1 MTSQSTITQQPRQL
15 SVNPECLKRAPR
27 ISEVPEPPADDKRF
41 MSGPDQKFKMR
52 LCELQ
57 CCLVLLGLS
66 VVLCGRSADAQLG
79 PDLDLRRHR
88 LLQRA
93 KAIGV
98 ATQVSPTNFIQ
109 CEPQDICAFIYS
121 MFVSW
126 RLPLLEPSYR
136 HVPSLVFVIFHTTFT
151 MGWGLIHKERIMIKC
166 MLWCTESCFGRTI
179 VIIIIIIVFI

>member
-79 PDLDLRRHR
+79 PELDLRRHR

-109 CEPQDICAFIYS
+109 CEPQDICAVIVCLF
-121 MFVSW
+121 
-126 RLPLLEPSYR
+126 PEGYR
-136 HVPSLVFVIFHTTFT
+136 YWNHHTVTYHHLFSLSSILRSPWVGV
-151 MGWGLIHKERIMIKC
+151 
-166 MLWCTESCFGRTI
+166 
-179 VIIIIIIVFI
+179 